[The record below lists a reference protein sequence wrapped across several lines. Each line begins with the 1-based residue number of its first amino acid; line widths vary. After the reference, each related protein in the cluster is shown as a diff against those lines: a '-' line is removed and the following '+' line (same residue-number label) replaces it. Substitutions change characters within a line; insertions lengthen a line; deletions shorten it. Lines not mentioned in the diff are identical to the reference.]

1 MKRQNCRHYMFW
13 CTLDS
18 QVDVD
23 HSRITMYLLLFLQK
37 RRGCSAVLVPKA
49 YLITE
54 NSFLN
59 FMDNKM
65 RVDNGFT
72 TSHILIYSQLTI
84 PTWIVQAGKL

>member
-1 MKRQNCRHYMFW
+1 ML
-13 CTLDS
+13 TIAES
-18 QVDVD
+18 QCIC
-23 HSRITMYLLLFLQK
+23 SFSYKK